1 MSKLHFIEDAL
12 SMDSASLLLYKRWMR
27 SCYHQTTIVPFF
39 LPELFSRTIFL
50 LVQNRLYFCI
60 KIQHGIKELLF
71 CTKIVPNFFVFR
83 NSFFKHAFRT
93 IIITIM
99 KSVEIVNHNNHYIH
113 IEIPRLRQLFYS
125 YSFGELD
132 FICRTKMNF
141 ITL

>member
-1 MSKLHFIEDAL
+1 MDEILL
-12 SMDSASLLLYKRWMR
+12 SSNHD
-27 SCYHQTTIVPFF
+27 CPFF
-39 LPELFSRTIFL
+39 STRIVLTNYFNIL